1 MALVAG
7 VPEPVCEPCLQF
19 GEPVEA
25 FAGGVRRPGDHSGQ
39 DFVFPA
45 GYRFGEGDQFGDVVV
60 LGSPVIEREQPVA
73 DLALA
78 RDRAGHPRA
87 QVQRVAQ
94 FLLADPGARNV
105 AVHGNRKE
113 LPVCHAQYRRSRHLT
128 SPDSDSFPANFEE
141 SETRALGVS
150 PGCPGTMQ
158 VSGFG
163 RYGAACAAGAVHFP
177 RSFVRWV
184 LPSGEAGM
192 GVWGK
197 TWNRA
202 VVFRGR
208 GVPGF
213 PPVRF
218 RIGPHAACLLAEQRV
233 AGLDYKTTR

>member
-177 RSFVRWV
+177 RSFVRRG
-184 LPSGEAGM
+184 SA
-192 GVWGK
+192 VWGGR
-197 TWNRA
+197 NGGLGENPEP
-202 VVFRGR
+202 GR
-208 GVPGF
+208 GFPGPGGFRVSPQCVSGLVPML
-213 PPVRF
+213 PVYSRS
-218 RIGPHAACLLAEQRV
+218 RE
-233 AGLDYKTTR
+233 